1 MSLGIYDR
9 LWNLLEAAC
18 TELDL
23 LLAEHT
29 SAGLGNGVG
38 NTYEDYVTALRK
50 REGLKDSMAKEE
62 NRATT
67 LEQLV
72 TFFSLTLQTPSV
84 NQQISVIR
92 QEASKVR
99 LAVDALVCISMH
111 IIIVKEN

>member
-9 LWNLLEAAC
+9 LWELLEADC

-29 SAGLGNGVG
+29 CSGVGTGVG
-38 NTYEDYVTALRK
+38 NSYEDYVTALRK
-50 REGLKDSMAKEE
+50 RERLKDSLAVEE

-72 TFFSLTLQTPSV
+72 TFFP
-84 NQQISVIR
+84 
-92 QEASKVR
+92 
-99 LAVDALVCISMH
+99 
-111 IIIVKEN
+111 